1 MHRSIRPFLL
11 ALAGPTSLLAQAPL
25 TGYTGTASAA
35 QRDLERRAIAVPS
48 PDSARRIARALSI
61 EPHIAGTPAQ
71 ERTRDYV
78 NGELRKLGL
87 RIETRS
93 YRVYLPHATSV
104 HVSRVSPDPIE
115 LPVDEPPIAG
125 DSVMPR

>member
-1 MHRSIRPFLL
+1 MP
-11 ALAGPTSLLAQAPL
+11 
-25 TGYTGTASAA
+25 ASVL
-35 QRDLERRAIAVPS
+35 QRELERRAIAVPS
-48 PDSARRIARALSI
+48 PDSARRIARALSS

-93 YRVYLPHATSV
+93 YRVYLPHATAV
-104 HVSRVSPDPIE
+104 QVWRTSPDATA
-115 LPVDEPPIAG
+115 LPVNEPALPG
-125 DSVMPR
+125 DPVSALAAISDRQRLQRAVAKHQAKWCT